1 MKIRIGSDHR
11 GFALKIELISLI
23 QHMGY
28 QYEDEG
34 CFDEESADYPDPAGQ
49 VARKVAKETFD
60 LGILICGTGIGMS
73 IAANKVPGIRAALC
87 SNELYAFK
95 ARQHNDANI
104 LCIGSEAMSSLQAT
118 EVVKTFLTTEFEGGR
133 HVPRLE
139 KIRRLEKDELTLC

>member
-11 GFALKIELISLI
+11 GFALKSELISLI

-34 CFDEESADYPDPAGQ
+34 CFDEESVDYPDPAEK

-60 LGILICGTGIGMS
+60 RGILICGTGIGMS

-87 SNELYAFK
+87 SDELHAFK

-104 LCIGSEAMSSLQAT
+104 LCIGSEAIGSLQAT

-133 HVPRLE
+133 HVRRLE
-139 KIRRLEKDELTLC
+139 KIRCLEKGESTIR